1 MAAQAEGP
9 LSRQATGREGEDIAL
24 AFFLA
29 RGFALICRNW
39 HCRYGELDIV
49 LSKDGAWHAVEVKTR
64 RNTRF
69 GPPEAAVTPAK
80 VSRLRDAIEALR
92 DARPDAPEEIRLHV
106 LAVTLAPGRVPEILL
121 LEDAGAQ

>member
-9 LSRQATGREGEDIAL
+9 LSRRATGREGEDIAL

-29 RGFALICRNW
+29 RGFALVCRNW

-49 LSKDGAWHAVEVKTR
+49 LAKDGAWHAVEVKAR
-64 RNTRF
+64 RNARF
-69 GPPEAAVTPAK
+69 GLPEAAVTAVK
-80 VSRLRDAIEALR
+80 LARLRDAIEALR

-106 LAVTLAPGRVPEILL
+106 LAVTLVPGRVPEILF
-121 LEDAGAQ
+121 LEDIGAQ